1 MCSLQREVSKD
12 PNGTTLTS
20 TMRALCP
27 TREVP
32 YEGTVSRAN
41 FAVIARGSQ
50 SNHCTSR
57 ICLPRWIVN
66 LGGEPV
72 VLKPNNWPRGYHS
85 GLLNFFTCVAMQQ
98 KAKKFRDDYVLVKA
112 LGLTSGAKQ
121 GQLQSKA
128 DIALTHNL
136 GGEFAS
142 YSCAIVI
149 LGAR

>member
-1 MCSLQREVSKD
+1 
-12 PNGTTLTS
+12 
-20 TMRALCP
+20 
-27 TREVP
+27 
-32 YEGTVSRAN
+32 
-41 FAVIARGSQ
+41 
-50 SNHCTSR
+50 
-57 ICLPRWIVN
+57 
-66 LGGEPV
+66 
-72 VLKPNNWPRGYHS
+72 
-85 GLLNFFTCVAMQQ
+85 MQQ